1 MQMQVLPAHRDLQ
14 HGIQLG
20 DRRVAGHPQ
29 APPDQRGDGAQRDF
43 GLIDPDGRLL
53 RGGAHEFPYSGRW
66 TEGRRCAAK
75 RTFSLGGLFPLSDT
89 FVINQLN
96 IIPIVARAI
105 DGRFINKFNLTPIS
119 ISDPQSEAQT
129 TPEVEPE
136 GSAL

>member
-1 MQMQVLPAHRDLQ
+1 
-14 HGIQLG
+14 
-20 DRRVAGHPQ
+20 
-29 APPDQRGDGAQRDF
+29 
-43 GLIDPDGRLL
+43 
-53 RGGAHEFPYSGRW
+53 
-66 TEGRRCAAK
+66 
-75 RTFSLGGLFPLSDT
+75 
-89 FVINQLN
+89 VINQLN